1 MQNEKIN
8 VKDYINIGVFTAIYI
23 VIFMIVGMMGF
34 IPILLF
40 IYPGA
45 IGLACALPIFILISK
60 TRKFGVLS
68 ITAVILTLFM
78 LVTGHP
84 WFGILISLPAGIIGD
99 WIMKLGSY
107 KKWINLLSGYCV
119 FSLWVL
125 GGFAPFFF
133 VRENYFKQLEKGYG
147 KDYVTAISSLFSYE
161 MIPVLILVCVIG
173 AAIGAWISR
182 GLLKKHFTNLVN

>member
-1 MQNEKIN
+1 MQSERLN

-60 TRKFGVLS
+60 TKKFGVLS
-68 ITAVILTLFM
+68 VTTVILTIFM

-84 WFGILISLPAGIIGD
+84 WIGILIALPAGIIGD
-99 WIMKLGSY
+99 LIMRCGNY
-107 KKWINLLSGYCV
+107 KKWSTLISGYCV

-125 GGFAPFFF
+125 SGFAPFFLL
-133 VRENYFKQLEKGYG
+133 REDYFKQLEKGYG
-147 KDYVTAISSLFSYE
+147 ESYVEAISSLFSYG
-161 MIPVLILVCVIG
+161 MIPVLILVCIVG
-173 AAIGAWISR
+173 AVFGALISR
-182 GLLKKHFTNLVN
+182 TLMKKHFTNLVD